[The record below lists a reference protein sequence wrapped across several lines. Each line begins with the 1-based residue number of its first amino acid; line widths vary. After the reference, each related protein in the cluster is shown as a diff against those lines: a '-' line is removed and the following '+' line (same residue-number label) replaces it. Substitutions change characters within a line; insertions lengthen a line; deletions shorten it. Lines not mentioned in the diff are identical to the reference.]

1 MKRTKMDH
9 SWLDD
14 ALSEDDV
21 EDLGVYDTDS
31 IEGRVRSLTAEG
43 SGFSRDSVNHQVNGA
58 LQNLADD
65 IRTDRSAARRD
76 AAWGM
81 DAQATSEAA
90 NKDLLARQQF
100 ADLLEI
106 SRGKVAFN
114 EQVAA
119 AAVEFDSDGVV
130 SKRLGV
136 EAAEYFGGS
145 ARTSFAPEDFTPEAA
160 DDASEAL
167 RASRRRSEVDLGAGP
182 DFSREVDPDRE
193 PQALASEPVRLP
205 EPPRRRTAS
214 KNPPPSPKNT
224 SPSGPSSREDSLR
237 RLKRSDYL
245 DAIGRDDRQ
254 LD

>member
-14 ALSEDDV
+14 ALSQDDV

-160 DDASEAL
+160 GDASEAL
-167 RASRRRSEVDLGAGP
+167 KASQRRSEVDLGAGP
-182 DFSREVDPDRE
+182 DFSREVDLDRE
-193 PQALASEPVRLP
+193 PQAPAPEPEPVRLS
-205 EPPRRRTAS
+205 EPPRRRTAP
-214 KNPPPSPKNT
+214 KNPQPSEPSP
-224 SPSGPSSREDSLR
+224 REDSLR
-237 RLKRSDYL
+237 RLKRSDYFET
-245 DAIGRDDRQ
+245 IGRDDRQ